1 LTNLAVF
8 RALLLKKDLDKFKF
22 LGGTMKKL
30 SVLLMI
36 IAVLL
41 SDWMCAVVA
50 YNYRGMEEAAKYGFS
65 APPDSVVID

>member
-1 LTNLAVF
+1 
-8 RALLLKKDLDKFKF
+8 
-22 LGGTMKKL
+22 MKKL

-36 IAVLL
+36 IAALL

-65 APPDSVVID
+65 APPDVAFVLVLPFLVGIVICTVSSILLWRGI